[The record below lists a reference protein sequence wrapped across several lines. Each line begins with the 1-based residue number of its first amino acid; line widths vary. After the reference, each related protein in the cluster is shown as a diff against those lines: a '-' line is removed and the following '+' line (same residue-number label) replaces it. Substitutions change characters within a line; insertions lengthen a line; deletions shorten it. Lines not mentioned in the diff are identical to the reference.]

1 MNEKKSKNRS
11 RLERNSCKRQKTK
24 QRGGS
29 IESFPF
35 FFFFPPPPFLDLGK
49 ILQPKAFY
57 PKFGHNTNLV
67 ESGRCHENK
76 TRGDNTNAVTL
87 QNKKMTK
94 DMVVFPNFAKKI
106 LTYLEFSIYA
116 FLESLHSALE
126 VGIRNIS
133 LQKTS
138 AYHFS
143 V

>member
-1 MNEKKSKNRS
+1 MKKS
-11 RLERNSCKRQKTK
+11 QKIGADWREISAK
-24 QRGGS
+24 DRKPNKEEDQQKV
-29 IESFPF
+29 FLF
-35 FFFFPPPPFLDLGK
+35 FFFSPPPFLDLGK

>member
-1 MNEKKSKNRS
+1 MKKS
-11 RLERNSCKRQKTK
+11 QKIGADWREIAAK
-24 QRGGS
+24 DRKPNKEEDQQKV
-29 IESFPF
+29 FLF
-35 FFFFPPPPFLDLGK
+35 FFFSPPPFLDLGK